1 MFARVEL
8 MVALYSEVV
17 TVPEDAVITYDGTKI
32 IYTLEEGLAKANEV
46 ELGAAS
52 MGRVVITKGLE
63 PDKEIIIEGQ
73 EFITDGMK
81 VKVEGR
87 GDSK

>member
-1 MFARVEL
+1 M
-8 MVALYSEVV
+8 MV
-17 TVPEDAVITYDGTKI
+17 KI
-32 IYTLEEGLAKANEV
+32 IYTLEEGLAKNEV

-63 PDKEIIIEGQ
+63 PGKEIIIEGQ